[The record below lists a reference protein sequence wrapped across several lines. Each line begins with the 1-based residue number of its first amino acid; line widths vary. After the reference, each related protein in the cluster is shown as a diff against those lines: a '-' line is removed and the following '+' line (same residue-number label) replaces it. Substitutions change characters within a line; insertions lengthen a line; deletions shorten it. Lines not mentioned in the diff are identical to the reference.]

1 MNKIKRKKRNT
12 PFVQIDKNALQDSRL
27 SWKCR
32 GLLAYL
38 LSLPDE
44 WEVYI
49 KELTNHATDGR
60 DSTTTAINEL
70 IKFGYIIRERKTEKG
85 KFKGYNYTVSD
96 IPFLLPKT
104 EKPKTEK
111 PKTENPK
118 LNNNTIK
125 DYKTNNNIKRK
136 KLQKKKVVESVDF
149 PDIFEQ
155 NENLKNKFLEFE
167 KMRREIKKPYK
178 TKTGIQRIL
187 KRLESDCFE
196 YGIETVIKAIE
207 KSIEAEYMGIFTKDL
222 YLKQKQNEKFNS
234 NTEPESI
241 YENFARSIGG
251 SFFKSSDN

>member
-12 PFVQIDKNALQDSRL
+12 PFVQIDRTALQDSRL

-44 WEVYI
+44 WEIYVN
-49 KELTNHATDGR
+49 ELTNHATDGR
-60 DSTTTAINEL
+60 DSTSTAINEL
-70 IKFGYIIRERKTEKG
+70 IKFGYIVRERKTENG
-85 KFKGYNYTVSD
+85 KFKGFNYTVSD

-118 LNNNTIK
+118 LNNNIIK
-125 DYKTNNNIKRK
+125 DYKTNNIKRK
-136 KLQKKKVVESVDF
+136 KLQKKKVIETVDF
-149 PDIFEQ
+149 PEIFEQ
-155 NENLKNKFLEFE
+155 NQQLKNKFLEFE
-167 KMRREIKKPYK
+167 QMRREIKKPYK

-187 KRLESDCFE
+187 KRLESDCFD
-196 YGIETVIKAIE
+196 YGIDLVIQSIE
-207 KSIEAEYMGIFTKDL
+207 KSIESEYMGIFTKDL

-241 YENFARSIGG
+241 YESFARSIGG
-251 SFFKSSDN
+251 EFFKSSDS